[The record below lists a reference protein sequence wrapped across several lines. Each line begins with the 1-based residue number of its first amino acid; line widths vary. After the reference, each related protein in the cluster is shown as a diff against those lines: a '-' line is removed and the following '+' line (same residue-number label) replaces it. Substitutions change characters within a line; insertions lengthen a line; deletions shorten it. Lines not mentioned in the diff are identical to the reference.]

1 MLFESAD
8 GEVSLSV
15 NVDVAEQEVWLSRE
29 QLGILFDRDVK
40 TIGKHVNNALRE
52 ELTDQR
58 ERVVAKFATTAADG
72 KAIKSS
78 ITLSTSSSPLAI
90 A

>member
-1 MLFESAD
+1 MADTPYEHRDQVGENTDEQRIVLFESAD

-40 TIGKHVNNALRE
+40 SIGKHVNNALRE
-52 ELTDQR
+52 ELADQR
-58 ERVVAKFATTAADG
+58 NRVVA
-72 KAIKSS
+72 
-78 ITLSTSSSPLAI
+78 
-90 A
+90 